1 MTLSTKAISATNYK
15 GETIELS
22 RDEYLNTW
30 QSAGIDSI
38 KGLIAYSR
46 EFSVNHL
53 DRINAIERELKA
65 LAIDVAGADFDQK
78 AHEIK
83 PTIKAIEAPTIT
95 AINPAHQ
102 KTVNKY
108 LIADRKHVDLS
119 DSFDRQLDSAETDK
133 QIDRL
138 ENKKERQTDKTYQ
151 RCYDLFS
158 ELPAR
163 ERQNI
168 DKQYAAHYGYGCQ
181 MGAN

>member
-15 GETIELS
+15 GETIELN
-22 RDEYLNTW
+22 REEYLNTW
-30 QSAGIDSI
+30 QSAGIDSVRE
-38 KGLIAYSR
+38 LIAYSK

-53 DRINAIERELKA
+53 DRINAIDRELKA
-65 LAIDVAGADFDQK
+65 LAIDVAAADFDQK
-78 AHEIK
+78 AHDVA
-83 PTIKAIEAPTIT
+83 PTIEAIEAFTIK

-102 KTVNKY
+102 KNVDKY
-108 LIADRKHVDLS
+108 LIADRKHADLS

-138 ENKKERQTDKTYQ
+138 ENKKERQTDKTFQ
-151 RCYDLFS
+151 RCYDLFC

-168 DKQYAAHYGYGCQ
+168 DKQYTAHYGYDCQ

>member
-1 MTLSTKAISATNYK
+1 MTL
-15 GETIELS
+15 L
-22 RDEYLNTW
+22 
-30 QSAGIDSI
+30 
-38 KGLIAYSR
+38 
-46 EFSVNHL
+46 
-53 DRINAIERELKA
+53 
-65 LAIDVAGADFDQK
+65 
-78 AHEIK
+78 
-83 PTIKAIEAPTIT
+83 TIT
-95 AINPAHQ
+95 AINPVHQ

-158 ELPAR
+158 ELPIR

-168 DKQYAAHYGYGCQ
+168 DQQYIAHYGYGCQ
-181 MGAN
+181 LGMN

>member
-1 MTLSTKAISATNYK
+1 MNLSTKAISATNYK
-15 GETIELS
+15 GETIELN
-22 RDEYLNTW
+22 REEYLNTW
-30 QSAGIDSI
+30 QSAGINSI
-38 KGLIAYSR
+38 KQLIAYSK

-53 DRINAIERELKA
+53 DRIEAIERELKA

-78 AHEIK
+78 AHDIQ
-83 PTIKAIEAPTIT
+83 PTIETIEAPTIT
-95 AINPAHQ
+95 AINPVHQ

-108 LIADRKHVDLS
+108 LIADRKHVDLT

-158 ELPAR
+158 ELPIR

-168 DKQYAAHYGYGCQ
+168 DKQYIAHYGYDCQ
-181 MGAN
+181 MGVN